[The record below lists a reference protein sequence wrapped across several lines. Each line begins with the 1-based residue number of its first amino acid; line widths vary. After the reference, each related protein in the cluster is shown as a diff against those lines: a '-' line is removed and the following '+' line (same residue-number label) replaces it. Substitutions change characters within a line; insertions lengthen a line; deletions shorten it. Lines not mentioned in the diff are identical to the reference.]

1 MINNKEIL
9 DILVVGS
16 GLSGMTFAEEYLKR
30 NKKINIISPIIKSYN
45 NNDLQDKFIEKK
57 TLPPQWKKNSNNILN
72 YFTYNNLIFNKRNC
86 NILGSLEFGGISNY
100 WGLQIDKN
108 ISQDLMN
115 FKKKT
120 QKKIKDCFKELI
132 EEKKLIGSYGKYV
145 NDYKLNEFYEN
156 LISQNYSKQS
166 HFFEKNLIGLSSK
179 IGNDIE
185 IEKNKKKLVKL
196 YPNSIKNKIKN
207 KIIFHNFVVK
217 KIENKKNFTI
227 VYCKIK
233 NKTKIFKTKKLVL
246 ACGTIVTTKLIID
259 FLNIKKEVPIKHHS
273 RLISAYVFKK
283 KIKSLLD
290 FTPSL
295 IEVKQKKKYDYIAD
309 IRPANKTIIQI
320 ITSFYFFFKLIDKF
334 LYYFKDYIIFSN
346 TLLNS
351 KYSNLYIKKNNNNF
365 LIFSKKSKVLN
376 ILKKSQKKI
385 FNFLKLNNLIWPFY
399 KNSYPGVGADYHYFG
414 TIVINAK
421 KKLSVNENCQLKK
434 NNSIYIIDGSV
445 FDFKYNFYPLGLMM
459 ANAKRIAKFLNK

>member
-16 GLSGMTFAEEYLKR
+16 GLSGMTFAEEYLKKNR
-30 NKKINIISPIIKSYN
+30 KINIISPTIKSN
-45 NNDLQDKFIEKK
+45 NKNSLQDKFIEKK

-72 YFTYNNLIFNKRNC
+72 YFQYNNLVFNKKNC

-108 ISQDLMN
+108 ISQDLKN

-120 QKKIKDCFKELI
+120 QHNIKDCFKELI
-132 EEKKLIGSYGKYV
+132 KEKKLIGSFGKYI
-145 NDYKLNEFYEN
+145 NDYRLNNFYEN
-156 LISQNYSKQS
+156 LILQNYSKQS
-166 HFFEKNLIGLSSK
+166 HFFEKNLIGLSSTSD
-179 IGNDIE
+179 GEVE
-185 IEKNKKKLVKL
+185 IEKNKKKLIKL
-196 YPNSIKNKIKN
+196 NPDIIKKKFKN
-207 KIIFHNFVVK
+207 KIIFHNFVVNR
-217 KIENKKNFTI
+217 IENKKNFTI
-227 VYCKIK
+227 VYCKLQ

-246 ACGTIVTTKLIID
+246 ACGTIVTTKLMID

-273 RLISAYVFKK
+273 RLISAYIFKK

-295 IEVKQKKKYDYIAD
+295 IEVKQKKKHDYIAD
-309 IRPANKTIIQI
+309 IRPANKTIIQMI
-320 ITSFYFFFKLIDKF
+320 SSFYFFFKSIDKF
-334 LYYFKDYIIFSN
+334 LYFFKDYIIFSN
-346 TLLNS
+346 ILLNS
-351 KYSNLYIKKNNNNF
+351 KYSNLYIKKSKKVF

-376 ILKKSQKKI
+376 ILKNSQKKI
-385 FNFLKLNNLIWPFY
+385 FNFLRFNNLIWPFY

-414 TIVINAK
+414 TIVINKK
-421 KKLSVNENCQLKK
+421 KKLSVNENCQLKN
-434 NNSIYIIDGSV
+434 NNSIFIIDGSV
-445 FDFKYNFYPLGLMM
+445 FDFKYNFYPLGLIM